1 MRKLHFFNNSM
12 KTAAAVCCS
21 LLLAFNFIACK
32 DSDDNNGNNP
42 GEEPEEVVTYDDL
55 AYFQNS
61 IIEVGENGNI
71 IAQYVG
77 EVLFADDPQHLYIGV
92 DTYEEAEAMFRQWI
106 APDVKLA
113 TTAPLIA
120 QLTDNEGKEQGTI
133 TFTKSTEGG
142 HVAEVTA
149 SVGTQLKHFNKV
161 SFLLNSAWPHNAAT
175 PTHHVGDIINVTLS
189 GPTFDRLTED
199 DHKLNF
205 VCIQEER
212 NGQKPIFVGITRH
225 GYDRGNN
232 VDRWTEQKNFTN
244 LQKSSY
250 CPSLERATAISN
262 ILKSRWDS
270 YCIYFDHAGGG
281 KLRDDCFWIN
291 DNHKGFIYGYDEYM
305 YFATGLHYG
314 ANQAT
319 TSKDHDF
326 QFHFLLR
333 IDWLS
338 DSQVSTMLTP
348 TKGSGKC
355 GGGESYENIFDNN
368 TKTKWFSWRDR
379 AEDVWFVEFNSR
391 YPIVPKGYK
400 LFTGNDTQYYPG
412 RNPTKWKLFGKYDE
426 TDEWTLLDERDTDK
440 NPADALPA
448 ANETEKSFTIKNE
461 DDDDYQYFRLEISD
475 SKDAAIQLSEFRFIY

>member
-21 LLLAFNFIACK
+21 LLLATSFIACK
-32 DSDDNNGNNP
+32 DSDDNNDSKP
-42 GEEPEEVVTYDDL
+42 GEEPTKEEVVMTYDDL

-61 IIEVGENGNI
+61 IIQVGENGNI

-175 PTHHVGDIINVTLS
+175 PTHHVGDIINVTLF
-189 GPTFDRLTED
+189 GLQFQDLKED
-199 DHKLNF
+199 DHHLKF

-212 NGQKPIFVGITRH
+212 NGQKPIFVGITKH
-225 GYDRGNN
+225 GYDR
-232 VDRWTEQKNFTN
+232 KNTDYGEFKATR
-244 LQKSSY
+244 Y
-250 CPSLERATAISN
+250 CPNLERSTVISN
-262 ILKSRWDS
+262 ILRTRWDS
-270 YCIYFDHAGGG
+270 YCIYFENAGCG
-281 KLRDDCFWIN
+281 KLSDDPFWIN
-291 DNHKGFIYGYDEYM
+291 EYQGGWLWDYDEYM
-305 YFATGLHYG
+305 YFASGLHYG
-314 ANQAT
+314 ASN
-319 TSKDHDF
+319 SRLYKDYDF
-326 QFHFLLR
+326 QFHFLLK

-338 DSQVSTMLTP
+338 DSQVSAMLTP

-368 TKTKWFSWRDR
+368 TKTKWFSWRDSG
-379 AEDVWFVEFNSR
+379 EEVWFVEFNSR

-448 ANETEKSFTIKNE
+448 ANQTEKSFTIKNE

-475 SKDAAIQLSEFRFIY
+475 SKDAAIQLSEFMFIY